1 VRVVDPYRSNSSRS
15 LAVGRTRHAE
25 LKLCRETLHHTTLVH
40 DGPPRP
46 RTHGRRQ
53 ANGTEEAEDPCPE
66 GARQK
71 TSSSSSA
78 RKRPRN
84 PPETNERLPYKT
96 IVVVV
101 VVVGGDGSYALVHR
115 GGGGPGTVDQD
126 VLLLLFLRRG
136 RCSCD
141 SIIGAAAAAGAI
153 VGVGVV
159 VVVTPVTG
167 GHDRRVGNQ
176 LAFQRHHDCTE
187 RVFVHVLT
195 EYFLQ
200 KLD

>member
-1 VRVVDPYRSNSSRS
+1 V
-15 LAVGRTRHAE
+15 E
-25 LKLCRETLHHTTLVH
+25 
-40 DGPPRP
+40 
-46 RTHGRRQ
+46 
-53 ANGTEEAEDPCPE
+53 
-66 GARQK
+66 
-71 TSSSSSA
+71 
-78 RKRPRN
+78 

-96 IVVVV
+96 IV

-126 VLLLLFLRRG
+126 VLLFLRRG

-159 VVVTPVTG
+159 VVVTSVTG
-167 GHDRRVGNQ
+167 GHDRRVGDQ

>member
-1 VRVVDPYRSNSSRS
+1 
-15 LAVGRTRHAE
+15 
-25 LKLCRETLHHTTLVH
+25 
-40 DGPPRP
+40 
-46 RTHGRRQ
+46 
-53 ANGTEEAEDPCPE
+53 
-66 GARQK
+66 
-71 TSSSSSA
+71 
-78 RKRPRN
+78 
-84 PPETNERLPYKT
+84 
-96 IVVVV
+96 
-101 VVVGGDGSYALVHR
+101 
-115 GGGGPGTVDQD
+115 

-141 SIIGAAAAAGAI
+141 SIIATAAAGAV

-159 VVVTPVTG
+159 VVVTPVTS
-167 GHDRRVGNQ
+167 GHDRRVGDE